1 MKRDGVYRFNLQ
13 FPADTQEHI
22 RVGEVLE
29 RLGKRK
35 SSLVVVAL
43 GEYLDRHPQWETP
56 EVRVKIEQQSAMS
69 REKLEELVR
78 RLVEEKLASL
88 PVSSQE
94 ADPAVEEELDSDIS
108 QMLENLELFQS
119 ADNYTIEPYRIL
131 LIQRFHYVMMCV

>member
-1 MKRDGVYRFNLQ
+1 MKREGVYRFNLQ

-35 SSLVVVAL
+35 SSLVVAAL
-43 GEYLDRHPQWETP
+43 GEYLDRYPQWETP

-78 RLVEEKLASL
+78 KLVEEKLASL

-119 ADNYTIEPYRIL
+119 
-131 LIQRFHYVMMCV
+131 

>member
-35 SSLVVVAL
+35 SSLVVAAL

-56 EVRVKIEQQSAMS
+56 EVRIKIEQQSALT

-78 RLVEEKLASL
+78 RLVEETKEAPPMAELRGSELSMPSL
-88 PVSSQE
+88 RTGVMEPEEAVSRPEMVFSTG
-94 ADPAVEEELDSDIS
+94 VSTSI
-108 QMLENLELFQS
+108 
-119 ADNYTIEPYRIL
+119 
-131 LIQRFHYVMMCV
+131 

>member
-1 MKRDGVYRFNLQ
+1 MKREGIYRFNLQ
-13 FPADTQEHI
+13 FPADTQERI
-22 RVGEVLE
+22 RAGEVLE

-35 SSLVVVAL
+35 SSLVVAAL

-56 EVRVKIEQQSAMS
+56 EVRIKIEQQSALT

-94 ADPAVEEELDSDIS
+94 ADPVVEEELDSDIS

-119 ADNYTIEPYRIL
+119 
-131 LIQRFHYVMMCV
+131 

>member
-1 MKRDGVYRFNLQ
+1 MTPNGKSAIFQVKFRF
-13 FPADTQEHI
+13 P
-22 RVGEVLE
+22 
-29 RLGKRK
+29 KRK
-35 SSLVVVAL
+35 DFIGNLKVF
-43 GEYLDRHPQWETP
+43 
-56 EVRVKIEQQSAMS
+56 IFCEQQSALT

-119 ADNYTIEPYRIL
+119 
-131 LIQRFHYVMMCV
+131 

>member
-35 SSLVVVAL
+35 SSLVVAAL
-43 GEYLDRHPQWETP
+43 AEYLDRNPQWETA
-56 EVRVKIEQQSAMS
+56 EVRIKIEQQSTLS
-69 REKLEELVR
+69 RDNLAEIVR
-78 RLVEEKLASL
+78 QLVEEKLASL

-94 ADPAVEEELDSDIS
+94 ADPAADEELDSDIS

-119 ADNYTIEPYRIL
+119 
-131 LIQRFHYVMMCV
+131 

>member
-13 FPADTQEHI
+13 FPSDSEERI

-35 SSLVVVAL
+35 SHLVVAAL

-56 EVRVKIEQQSAMS
+56 EVRIKIEQQSALT

-94 ADPAVEEELDSDIS
+94 ADPAVEE
-108 QMLENLELFQS
+108 
-119 ADNYTIEPYRIL
+119 
-131 LIQRFHYVMMCV
+131 

>member
-35 SSLVVVAL
+35 SSLVVAAL

-56 EVRVKIEQQSAMS
+56 EVRIKIEQQSALT

-88 PVSSQE
+88 QVSSQE
-94 ADPAVEEELDSDIS
+94 ADPAVEEEPDSDIS

-119 ADNYTIEPYRIL
+119 
-131 LIQRFHYVMMCV
+131 

>member
-69 REKLEELVR
+69 REKLEELVWE
-78 RLVEEKLASL
+78 LVEEKLASL

-119 ADNYTIEPYRIL
+119 
-131 LIQRFHYVMMCV
+131 

>member
-1 MKRDGVYRFNLQ
+1 MKMDGVYRFNLQ

-35 SSLVVVAL
+35 SSLVVAAL
-43 GEYLDRHPQWETP
+43 GEYLDRHPQWEAP

-119 ADNYTIEPYRIL
+119 
-131 LIQRFHYVMMCV
+131 

>member
-56 EVRVKIEQQSAMS
+56 EVRIKIEQQSALT

-78 RLVEEKLASL
+78 RLVEEKLSSL

-94 ADPAVEEELDSDIS
+94 ADLAVEEELDSDIS

-119 ADNYTIEPYRIL
+119 
-131 LIQRFHYVMMCV
+131 

>member
-29 RLGKRK
+29 RLGKTEK
-35 SSLVVVAL
+35 QPGGGGL
-43 GEYLDRHPQWETP
+43 GGISRRHPQWETP
-56 EVRVKIEQQSAMS
+56 EVRIKIEQQSALT

-88 PVSSQE
+88 PISSQE

-119 ADNYTIEPYRIL
+119 
-131 LIQRFHYVMMCV
+131 

>member
-35 SSLVVVAL
+35 SSLVVAAL

-69 REKLEELVR
+69 REKLEELVQQ
-78 RLVEEKLASL
+78 LVEEKLASL

-108 QMLENLELFQS
+108 QMLENLELF
-119 ADNYTIEPYRIL
+119 
-131 LIQRFHYVMMCV
+131 

>member
-35 SSLVVVAL
+35 SSLVVAAL
-43 GEYLDRHPQWETP
+43 GEYLDRHPQWEAP

-78 RLVEEKLASL
+78 ELVEEKLASL

-94 ADPAVEEELDSDIS
+94 VDPAVEEELDSDIS

-119 ADNYTIEPYRIL
+119 
-131 LIQRFHYVMMCV
+131 

>member
-35 SSLVVVAL
+35 SSLIVAAL

-56 EVRVKIEQQSAMS
+56 EVRIKIEQQSALT

-78 RLVEEKLASL
+78 RTYRETGTGEVRKWLQRQIGE
-88 PVSSQE
+88 
-94 ADPAVEEELDSDIS
+94 DS
-108 QMLENLELFQS
+108 
-119 ADNYTIEPYRIL
+119 R
-131 LIQRFHYVMMCV
+131 

>member
-69 REKLEELVR
+69 REKLEELVQQ
-78 RLVEEKLASL
+78 LVEEKLASL

-119 ADNYTIEPYRIL
+119 
-131 LIQRFHYVMMCV
+131 

>member
-35 SSLVVVAL
+35 SSLVVAAV
-43 GEYLDRHPQWETP
+43 GEYLDRHTQWETP
-56 EVRVKIEQQSAMS
+56 EVRIKIEQQSALT

-78 RLVEEKLASL
+78 ELVEEKLTAL
-88 PVSSQE
+88 PRSRQE
-94 ADPAVEEELDSDIS
+94 TSPVVGEEPDSDIS

-119 ADNYTIEPYRIL
+119 
-131 LIQRFHYVMMCV
+131 

>member
-13 FPADTQEHI
+13 FPSDSEERI

-35 SSLVVVAL
+35 SHLVVAAL
-43 GEYLDRHPQWETP
+43 GEYLDRHPKWETP

-78 RLVEEKLASL
+78 KLVEEKLASL

-119 ADNYTIEPYRIL
+119 
-131 LIQRFHYVMMCV
+131 

>member
-35 SSLVVVAL
+35 SSLVVAAL

-56 EVRVKIEQQSAMS
+56 EVRIKIEQQSALT
-69 REKLEELVR
+69 REELEELVR

-94 ADPAVEEELDSDIS
+94 ADSAVEEELDSDIS

-119 ADNYTIEPYRIL
+119 
-131 LIQRFHYVMMCV
+131 

>member
-35 SSLVVVAL
+35 SSLIVAAL
-43 GEYLDRHPQWETP
+43 GEYLDRHPQWEPP
-56 EVRVKIEQQSAMS
+56 EVRLKIEQHSALT
-69 REKLEELVR
+69 RENREELVR

-119 ADNYTIEPYRIL
+119 
-131 LIQRFHYVMMCV
+131 

>member
-56 EVRVKIEQQSAMS
+56 EVRIKIEQQSALT

-78 RLVEEKLASL
+78 ELVEEKLTVL
-88 PVSSQE
+88 PRSRREPSPVVGEE
-94 ADPAVEEELDSDIS
+94 ADLDIS

-119 ADNYTIEPYRIL
+119 
-131 LIQRFHYVMMCV
+131 

>member
-35 SSLVVVAL
+35 SSLVVAL

-56 EVRVKIEQQSAMS
+56 EVRIKIEQQSALS

-94 ADPAVEEELDSDIS
+94 ADPAVEEEPDSDIS

-119 ADNYTIEPYRIL
+119 
-131 LIQRFHYVMMCV
+131 

>member
-35 SSLVVVAL
+35 SSLVVAAL

-88 PVSSQE
+88 PVSSQK
-94 ADPAVEEELDSDIS
+94 ADPAVEEEPDSDIS

-119 ADNYTIEPYRIL
+119 
-131 LIQRFHYVMMCV
+131 

>member
-35 SSLVVVAL
+35 SSLVVAAL

-78 RLVEEKLASL
+78 KLVEEKLASL

-94 ADPAVEEELDSDIS
+94 ADPAVEEEPDSDIS

-119 ADNYTIEPYRIL
+119 
-131 LIQRFHYVMMCV
+131 

>member
-35 SSLVVVAL
+35 SSLVVAAL

-78 RLVEEKLASL
+78 KLVEEKLASL

-94 ADPAVEEELDSDIS
+94 ADPAVEEELDSDIF

-119 ADNYTIEPYRIL
+119 
-131 LIQRFHYVMMCV
+131 

>member
-35 SSLVVVAL
+35 SSLVVAAL

-56 EVRVKIEQQSAMS
+56 EVRIKIEQQSTLS
-69 REKLEELVR
+69 RDKLAEIVR
-78 RLVEEKLASL
+78 QMVEEKLTVL
-88 PVSSQE
+88 PRSRREPSPV
-94 ADPAVEEELDSDIS
+94 VGEEPDSDIS

-119 ADNYTIEPYRIL
+119 
-131 LIQRFHYVMMCV
+131 

>member
-35 SSLVVVAL
+35 SHLVVAAL

-56 EVRVKIEQQSAMS
+56 EVRIKIEQQSALT

-88 PVSSQE
+88 PVSSQK
-94 ADPAVEEELDSDIS
+94 ADPAVEEEPDSDIS

-119 ADNYTIEPYRIL
+119 
-131 LIQRFHYVMMCV
+131 

>member
-13 FPADTQEHI
+13 FPSDSEERI

-35 SSLVVVAL
+35 SHLVVAAL
-43 GEYLDRHPQWETP
+43 GEYLDRHPQWGTP

-78 RLVEEKLASL
+78 ELVEEKLASL

-119 ADNYTIEPYRIL
+119 
-131 LIQRFHYVMMCV
+131 

>member
-35 SSLVVVAL
+35 SSLIVAAL

-56 EVRVKIEQQSAMS
+56 EVRIKIEQQSALT

-78 RLVEEKLASL
+78 RLVEEKLTVL
-88 PVSSQE
+88 PRSRREPSPVVGEE
-94 ADPAVEEELDSDIS
+94 ADSDIS

-119 ADNYTIEPYRIL
+119 
-131 LIQRFHYVMMCV
+131 

>member
-35 SSLVVVAL
+35 SSLVVAAL

-56 EVRVKIEQQSAMS
+56 EVRVKIEQQSAM
-69 REKLEELVR
+69 
-78 RLVEEKLASL
+78 VEEKLASL

-119 ADNYTIEPYRIL
+119 
-131 LIQRFHYVMMCV
+131 

>member
-78 RLVEEKLASL
+78 KLVEEKLASL

-119 ADNYTIEPYRIL
+119 
-131 LIQRFHYVMMCV
+131 

>member
-35 SSLVVVAL
+35 SSLVVAAL

-56 EVRVKIEQQSAMS
+56 EVRIKIEQQSAMW
-69 REKLEELVR
+69 RK
-78 RLVEEKLASL
+78 SL
-88 PVSSQE
+88 IRTSPRCWRTWSFFK
-94 ADPAVEEELDSDIS
+94 A
-108 QMLENLELFQS
+108 
-119 ADNYTIEPYRIL
+119 RITT
-131 LIQRFHYVMMCV
+131 R

>member
-35 SSLVVVAL
+35 SSLVVAAL
-43 GEYLDRHPQWETP
+43 GEYFDRHPQWESP
-56 EVRVKIEQQSAMS
+56 EVRIKIEQQSALT

-94 ADPAVEEELDSDIS
+94 ADPAVEEEPDSDIS

-119 ADNYTIEPYRIL
+119 
-131 LIQRFHYVMMCV
+131 